1 MKQSYRRDS
10 IIKTIFFIHLLILVS
25 GINSSAQAQSD
36 ARFQLQNIDSR
47 QSDNLDGLWSI
58 IVDPLENGY
67 YNHRWFPKEDGYFKN
82 KKMETPSDLI
92 EYDFDTDELLMVPG
106 DWNTQAE
113 KLYYYEGTMWYKTE
127 FEFTTSEEEQENYL
141 HFGAINYEALIYL
154 NGEKVGEH
162 IGGYTSFSLNV
173 TDFLNEGNNVLILK
187 VDNKRKR
194 EGVPTIN
201 TDWWNYG
208 GITRSVHLVSTPKKH
223 IYDYFIQLNA
233 EQKDIISGWVLMKN
247 SERGDHVQLE
257 IPELEIQTTVVVN
270 DDGMGAFSFS
280 ASPDLWSPTN
290 PKLYEVLLT
299 IEQEVISD
307 EIGFRTIETQGSKI
321 LLNGEAIF
329 LKGISIHEEAPF
341 KTGRV
346 TSIEEVRVLLKWAKE
361 LGCNFVR
368 LAHYPHSEL
377 MIREAEKLGLMV
389 WSEIPVYW
397 TVLFE
402 HEETYQNAENQL
414 KEMIARDKNRA
425 GVVLWSIAN
434 ETPLSEPRLTFL
446 RKLAAIARSLDQTR
460 LITAALDTQTR
471 RAGENI
477 IDDPLGEYVDVIGV
491 NSYCG
496 WYGGTPSSCKNLKW
510 GSEYDKPVIF
520 SEFGGGALQG
530 LHGED
535 NERWTEEYQAAVYRN
550 NIEMLKNI
558 EFLAGTSPWI
568 LMDFR
573 SHRRHLKRI
582 QADFNRKGLI
592 SEQGVKKESFY
603 IMQEYYN
610 SIEY

>member
-10 IIKTIFFIHLLILVS
+10 IIKTIFFIHLLIVVS

-299 IEQEVISD
+299 IEKEVISD

>member
-1 MKQSYRRDS
+1 MKKNQLPFLVFTLITLS
-10 IIKTIFFIHLLILVS
+10 FFIALEPAL
-25 GINSSAQAQSD
+25 AQLDNEFS
-36 ARFQLQNIDSR
+36 FQLQNIER
-47 QSDNLDGLWSI
+47 RETQTLDGLWST
-58 IVDPLENGY
+58 IVDPLENGF
-67 YNHRWFPKEDGYFKN
+67 YNHRWLPKDDGYFQN
-82 KKMETPSDLI
+82 KKMKHPSDLI
-92 EYDFDTDELLMVPG
+92 EYDFDTDEQLMVPG

-127 FEFTTSEEEQENYL
+127 FDFNQQDNQEHYL
-141 HFGAINYEALIYL
+141 HFGAINYEAKIYV
-154 NGEKVGEH
+154 NGTKVGEH
-162 IGGYTSFSLNV
+162 VGGYTSFSLNV
-173 TDFLNEGNNVLILK
+173 TDELIQGTNVLILK
-187 VDNKRKR
+187 VDNKRR
-194 EGVPTIN
+194 RDGVPTIN

-223 IYDYFIQLNA
+223 IYDYFIQLDA
-233 EQKDIISGWVLMKN
+233 EKKDHITGWIFVKN
-247 SERGDHVQLE
+247 STKGDQINLE
-257 IPELEIQTTVVVN
+257 IPELDLVKKIDIGE
-270 DDGMGAFSFS
+270 DGKGSFSFN
-280 ASPDLWSPTN
+280 AKPEKWSPNN
-290 PKLYEVLLT
+290 PKTYQVILKNGSEI
-299 IEQEVISD
+299 IED
-307 EIGFRTIETQGSKI
+307 HIGFRMIETKGSKI

-346 TSIEEVRVLLKWAKE
+346 TSVEEVRILLQWAKE
-361 LGCNFVR
+361 LGCNYVR
-368 LAHYPHSEL
+368 LAHYPHSET
-377 MIREAEKLGLMV
+377 MVREAEKMGLMV

-397 TVLFE
+397 TVLYE
-402 HEETYQNAENQL
+402 NPDTYQNADNQL
-414 KEMIARDKNRA
+414 REMIARDKNRA
-425 GVVLWSIAN
+425 AVVLWSIAN
-434 ETPLSEPRLTFL
+434 ETPIGDARLKFLSQ
-446 RKLAAIARSLDQTR
+446 LAAQARSMDQTR
-460 LITAALDTQTR
+460 LITAALDTQTKR
-471 RAGENI
+471 DGVNL
-477 IDDPLGEYVDVIGV
+477 IDDPLGEYIDVIGV

-496 WYGGTPSSCKNLKW
+496 WYGGTPSSCKNLRW
-510 GSEYDKPVIF
+510 DSEYDKPVIF

-530 LHGED
+530 LHGEE
-535 NERWTEEYQAAVYRN
+535 NERWTEEYQSAVYRN

>member
-299 IEQEVISD
+299 IEKEVISD

-377 MIREAEKLGLMV
+377 MVREAEKLGLMV

>member
-299 IEQEVISD
+299 IEKEVISD

>member
-1 MKQSYRRDS
+1 MQK
-10 IIKTIFFIHLLILVS
+10 
-25 GINSSAQAQSD
+25 
-36 ARFQLQNIDSR
+36 
-47 QSDNLDGLWSI
+47 
-58 IVDPLENGY
+58 
-67 YNHRWFPKEDGYFKN
+67 
-82 KKMETPSDLI
+82 PSDLI
-92 EYDFDTDELLMVPG
+92 EYDFDTDDLLMVPG

-127 FEFTTSEEEQENYL
+127 FEFTTSEEERENYL
-141 HFGAINYEALIYL
+141 HFGAINYEAMIYL

-173 TDFLNEGNNVLILK
+173 TDFLKEGNNVLILK
-187 VDNKRKR
+187 VDNKRRR

-223 IYDYFIQLNA
+223 IYDYFIQLDAENA
-233 EQKDIISGWVLMKN
+233 DQISGWVLLKN
-247 SERGDHVQLE
+247 SFSGDEVEIE
-257 IPELEIQTTVVVN
+257 IPELEIQTTVEVN
-270 DDGMGAFSFS
+270 EDGMGEFSFS
-280 ASPDLWSPTN
+280 ANPNVWSPIN
-290 PKLYEVLLT
+290 PKLYEVLLKT
-299 IEQEVISD
+299 DKEVISD

-346 TSIEEVRVLLKWAKE
+346 TSVEEVRILLSWAKE
-361 LGCNFVR
+361 LGSNYVR
-368 LAHYPHSEL
+368 LAHYPHSET
-377 MIREAEKLGLMV
+377 MVREAEKMGLMV

-397 TVLFE
+397 TVLYE
-402 HEETYQNAENQL
+402 NEETYQNAENQL

-434 ETPLSEPRLTFL
+434 ETPIGDARLTFL
-446 RKLAAIARSLDQTR
+446 TKLAAQARSMDQTR
-460 LITAALDTQTR
+460 LITAALDTQNKKD
-471 RAGENI
+471 GVNV

-496 WYGGTPSSCKNLKW
+496 WYGGTPRSCRNLKW
-510 GSEYDKPVIF
+510 ASEYDKPVIF

-535 NERWTEEYQAAVYRN
+535 NERWTEEYQSAVYRN